1 MAITGKRKHR
11 IRPHDSA
18 EIGVGPVRDVG
29 SGLEQP
35 EDGEIDRERRPIE
48 VAQDLQRHL
57 AVDQCQRTLDDP
69 GEGRSGRQLHD
80 SG

>member
-1 MAITGKRKHR
+1 
-11 IRPHDSA
+11 
-18 EIGVGPVRDVG
+18 
-29 SGLEQP
+29 
-35 EDGEIDRERRPIE
+35 